1 MRTVN
6 ATDVRHQL
14 GTLMSSIKV
23 EPVLIKKNGKPI
35 AVMLSIEEF
44 ERLQELEDSWWGEQA
59 KKAAEEGLLTEE
71 ETKTWLMERLN
82 ETADH

>member
-1 MRTVN
+1 
-6 ATDVRHQL
+6 
-14 GTLMSSIKV
+14 
-23 EPVLIKKNGKPI
+23 
-35 AVMLSIEEF
+35 MLSIEEF